1 MRKEY
6 TEILKLAKQNNCTD
20 VFSWSKYKTYL
31 DDIYTYYLKYIVKIP
46 PDRFDGIYAKSGGD
60 IHECIEAFYKG
71 KLDHQGMF
79 DKYEELLFENT
90 LNGLKYD
97 RSDEEKNKSV
107 GDKYE
112 NCIRHF
118 LLNHKRIPHKI
129 TLEEFIGSVIGDTY
143 FQGYID
149 ACHIEERND
158 EPKVVITDWKSS
170 SIYKGDKY
178 EHEKGQ
184 LLLYVEGI
192 HQKGIPYESII
203 ARWNFLKYVNVTV
216 TQKAIDKETKQHKTK
231 VRTLE
236 RHNYVEQLET
246 SIRMW
251 MKTLSKFDEDTNEY
265 LISECI
271 KDNTLDGLPVDVR
284 SKFIVDDC
292 YVEIEFT
299 ENDIVELKNNIITT
313 INEIKEKE
321 KEYNA
326 LKDID
331 KDQAEKVWW
340 QEVTDK
346 QSFFMANLSEY
357 SSKIHKPYAEYLEN
371 REMFLNEEN
380 KSTTDDDDDSWLKDL
395 GLI

>member
-6 TEILKLAKQNNCTD
+6 SEIQKLAEENNCHQI
-20 VFSWSKYKTYL
+20 FSWSKYKTYL
-31 DDIYTYYLKYIVKIP
+31 DDTYTYYLKYVAKIP

-71 KLDHQGMF
+71 ELDHQGML

-97 RSDEEKNKSV
+97 RSDEEKNKSI

-118 LLNHKRIPHKI
+118 LLNHKRIPYKI
-129 TLEEFIGSVIGDTY
+129 CLEEFIGSVIGDTY

-158 EPKVVITDWKSS
+158 VPKVVITDWKSS
-170 SIYKGDKY
+170 SIYKNDKY

-184 LLLYVEGI
+184 LLIYVEGM
-192 HQKGIPYESII
+192 HQKGIAYEDII

-251 MKTLSKFDEDTNEY
+251 MKALSKFDEDTNEY
-265 LISECI
+265 LIGECI
-271 KDNTLDGLPVDVR
+271 KNNTLDGLPIDVR
-284 SKFIVDDC
+284 NKFTVNDC

-299 ENDIVELKNNIITT
+299 EDDITELKNNIIAT
-313 INEIKEKE
+313 INEIKEKTE
-321 KEYNA
+321 EYVALESTDKE
-326 LKDID
+326 
-331 KDQAEKVWW
+331 QAERVWW
-340 QEVTDK
+340 QEVTDSH
-346 QSFFMANLSEY
+346 SFFMANLSDY
-357 SSKIHKPYAEYLEN
+357 SADLHKPYKEYLEN
-371 REMFLNEEN
+371 REMFMN
-380 KSTTDDDDDSWLKDL
+380 KIDDTDDDTEWLKAL
-395 GLI
+395 GLV

>member
-6 TEILKLAKQNNCTD
+6 SEIQELAKQNNCNQI
-20 VFSWSKYKTYL
+20 FSWSKYKTYL
-31 DDIYTYYLKYIVKIP
+31 DDTYTYYLKYIAKIP

-71 KLDHQGMF
+71 ELNHQGML
-79 DKYEELLFENT
+79 DRYEELLFENT
-90 LNGLKYD
+90 MNGLKYD

-112 NCIRHF
+112 DCIRHF
-118 LLNHKRIPHKI
+118 LLNHNKIPHKI
-129 TLEEFIGSVIGDTY
+129 QLEEFIGSVIGDTY

-149 ACHIEERND
+149 AFHIEERD
-158 EPKVVITDWKSS
+158 DKKKLVITDWKSS

-184 LLLYVEGI
+184 LLIYIEGM
-192 HQKGIPYESII
+192 HQKGIPYEQIV

-236 RHNYVEQLET
+236 RNNYVEKLET

-251 MKTLSKFDEDTNEY
+251 MKQLSTYDEDTNEY

-271 KDNTLDGLPVDVR
+271 KNNTLDGLPIDVR
-284 SKFIVDDC
+284 AKFIVDDC
-292 YVEIEFT
+292 YVEIDFT
-299 ENDIVELKNNIITT
+299 EDDITELKNNIIET
-313 INEIKEKE
+313 INEIKTKTE
-321 KEYNA
+321 EYNS
-326 LKDID
+326 LKDTD
-331 KDQAEKVWW
+331 KEEAERVWW
-340 QEVTDK
+340 QEVTDS
-346 QSFFMANLSEY
+346 QSFFMANLSDY
-357 SSKIHKPYAEYLEN
+357 SANIHKPYAEYLEN
-371 REMFLNEEN
+371 REMFLNKTDNADDEEWM
-380 KSTTDDDDDSWLKDL
+380 KDLADL
-395 GLI
+395 GLM